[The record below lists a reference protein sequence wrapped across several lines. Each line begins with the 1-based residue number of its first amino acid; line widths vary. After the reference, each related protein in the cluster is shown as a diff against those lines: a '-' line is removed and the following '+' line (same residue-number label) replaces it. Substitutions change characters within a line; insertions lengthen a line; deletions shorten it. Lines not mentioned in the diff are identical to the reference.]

1 MTTFHENV
9 KNILAD
15 VEKFLNETLKKEKLG
30 KKSQEHRQQILERL
44 TYLYE
49 EHPQLAP
56 TKGQDSLSVADES
69 SMTGGSNK
77 SDESEDT
84 ANYIDAGVSL
94 IAASDIKDPLFAG
107 LLDKKQR
114 KGAGLLGPKLQQR
127 FCVIHKGVFYY
138 YEKQKDKKQCGSFKL
153 EGYKFRNAPDITTKK
168 NQKELCFEIYSDD
181 DTKRVYQFIA
191 KNKEDFDSVEQ
202 FVGSGG
208 YELIEEDI
216 YEEVGADQPLPRT
229 PVQSLP
235 PPPPPSVTMT
245 GPVAGPE
252 EDYVEDVAIMP
263 PPPPLTEESERGP
276 EPPRPPPLST
286 LRAPPPMPPS
296 VPPPPSPK
304 SPHKVPN
311 TPVEPIQDEIYD
323 EAISKTEEAPPVIP
337 GRQDGK
343 VRHIR
348 NMPLPP
354 PPTVKTKINVN
365 IICDPREDFE
375 NIYFGKWDCS
385 SETGS
390 ELSFKKGDMI
400 YIISRQFDEK
410 SWWIGEHNG
419 KYGLVPKTFLAPA
432 YTPVEQ

>member
-56 TKGQDSLSVADES
+56 TKGQDSLS
-69 SMTGGSNK
+69 
-77 SDESEDT
+77 
-84 ANYIDAGVSL
+84 AGVSL

-114 KGAGLLGPKLQQR
+114 KGA
-127 FCVIHKGVFYY
+127 
-138 YEKQKDKKQCGSFKL
+138 
-153 EGYKFRNAPDITTKK
+153 GYKFRNAPDITTKK

-181 DTKRVYQFIA
+181 DTKRFIA